1 MEVLL
6 TLASTPLIIMAKG
19 GMKKAGATSMSKGA
33 LADALAT
40 NAELK
45 RSVVTKILGN
55 LAEVG
60 AAEVKKAGVFTIPGL
75 ARIKTRRKPATK
87 ATKRM
92 MFGKETVVKAKP
104 AKTVIKAFAVAALK
118 KTI

>member
-1 MEVLL
+1 MKADAPKAM
-6 TLASTPLIIMAKG
+6 TKG
-19 GMKKAGATSMSKGA
+19 TIT
-33 LADALAT
+33 DALA
-40 NAELK
+40 NSCELK
-45 RSVVTKILGN
+45 KGVVMKLLGS

-60 AAEVKKAGVFTIPGL
+60 AAEVRKSGVFTIPGL

-104 AKTVIKAFAVAALK
+104 AKTVVKAFPVAALK
-118 KTI
+118 AQI